1 MFITPKTSGQKKAL
15 HHFLKSIEY
24 RDSHEQRLRELVLFT
39 VSIQY
44 ILKGIILNEPHKVAD
59 HPRLP
64 MERIHEAAEV
74 HSFLQHT
81 ATQAAAS
88 EKRLARNAPICELY
102 IPEA

>member
-1 MFITPKTSGQKKAL
+1 M
-15 HHFLKSIEY
+15 
-24 RDSHEQRLRELVLFT
+24 FT

-44 ILKGIILNEPHKVAD
+44 ILKGIILNEPHEVAD

-88 EKRLARNAPICELY
+88 EKRLARNAPICKLY
-102 IPEA
+102 IPEASKQEHGTWIQISYIKIKRFKKK